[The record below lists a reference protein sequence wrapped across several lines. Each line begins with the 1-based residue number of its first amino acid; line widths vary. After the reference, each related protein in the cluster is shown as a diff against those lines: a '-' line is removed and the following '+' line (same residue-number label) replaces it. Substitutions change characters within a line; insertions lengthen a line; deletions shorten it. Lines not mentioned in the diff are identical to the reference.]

1 MKTMTVAF
9 ARSIGQPRPASE
21 DAYYAANA
29 ASDHRL
35 PRALSAIA
43 ALGILIITAFTA
55 PWPA

>member
-1 MKTMTVAF
+1 METMTVTF
-9 ARSIGQPRPASE
+9 ARSIGQSRPASE

-29 ASDHRL
+29 ASDRRL

-43 ALGILIITAFTA
+43 ALGLLVITAFAA

>member
-1 MKTMTVAF
+1 MTVAF